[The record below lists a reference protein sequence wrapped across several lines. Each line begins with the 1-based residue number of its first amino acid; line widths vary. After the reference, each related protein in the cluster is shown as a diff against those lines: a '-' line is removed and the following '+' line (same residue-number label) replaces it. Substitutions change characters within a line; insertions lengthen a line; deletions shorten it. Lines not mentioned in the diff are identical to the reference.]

1 MTTPPT
7 LPRPASLQFSDPGAP
22 PAIRTEG
29 LTRTFRVPGRG
40 HEEVHALAGVSLALE
55 AGSFTAIVGASGS
68 GKSTFMQCVAGLDQP
83 TSGSVH
89 LLGQETSALGRGA
102 LARFRADN
110 VGFIF
115 QDDNLVTSL
124 SARDNVAL
132 PGVLRRHRL
141 PRRDVEAALER
152 VGLAPKARRLP
163 RELSGGERQRVAVAR
178 VLAARPPLVFADE
191 PTASLDLVSGEQV
204 LDWLRESSASGST
217 VLMVTH
223 DAAAASRADEVLVM
237 EAGRVSAHLPGG
249 NAAEVSAAVLRT
261 RGQSLPE
268 GPAEETVAEARP

>member
-1 MTTPPT
+1 MTIRTAHSRPT
-7 LPRPASLQFSDPGAP
+7 SPQSPSPGQR

-29 LTRTFRVPGRG
+29 LTRTFRIPGRG
-40 HEEVHALAGVSLALE
+40 REEVHALNGVSLELE
-55 AGSFTAIVGASGS
+55 VGSFTAIVGASGS

-83 TSGSVH
+83 TSGSVY
-89 LLGQETSALGRGA
+89 LLGQETSVLGRGA
-102 LARFRADN
+102 LARFRADS

-141 PRRDVEAALER
+141 PRRDVDAALER
-152 VGLAPKARRLP
+152 VGLTRKARRLP

-191 PTASLDLVSGEQV
+191 PTASLDLVSGAQV
-204 LDWLRESSASGST
+204 LDWLRQASTSGST

-237 EAGRVSAHLPGG
+237 EAGRVGTRLPGG
-249 NAAEVSAAVLRT
+249 SAQEVSGAVLRT

-268 GPAEETVAEARP
+268 GPAEETAAEARP